1 LSYKWQ
7 PRMTYPIPTKG
18 KVRGRRVYLSYLPRQ
33 ASAFRY

>member
-18 KVRGRRVYLSYLPRQ
+18 KVRGRREEC
-33 ASAFRY
+33 